1 MQKILDHIA
10 NVVRPALRNYCEAEK
25 ELTEAVKSKDL
36 DAIATARQK
45 ATLAARQAA
54 TELHHFT
61 DFVFKEKAPPLAFAT
76 LDAVRGAVEA
86 KCVLLRTATPIP
98 DVSLLRDV
106 ADAFKHH
113 HLDRQSATIAAST
126 DVVSM
131 GTGFGEVAYYGE
143 GKYGGMEQFIITK
156 KDGQKRALSSVL
168 QDVFDAWMTLLGQPL
183 PPMSVF

>member
-1 MQKILDHIA
+1 LGEFSRRGT
-10 NVVRPALRNYCEAEK
+10 N
-25 ELTEAVKSKDL
+25 
-36 DAIATARQK
+36 
-45 ATLAARQAA
+45 AARQAA

-156 KDGQKRALSSVL
+156 KGRPEAG
-168 QDVFDAWMTLLGQPL
+168 ALLG
-183 PPMSVF
+183 PPGRVRCVDDVARTAAAANERLLVAW